1 MRKRKGIVAA
11 ALAMMMTVSLS
22 FGMVSTVKADTCG
35 GLEPEDV
42 YEPSDEEVIKDPLLH
57 WAIRSAM
64 NAIKGNV
71 TLTAEMVGDKSVKHI
86 TYEMCAHPEDFETDE
101 WKGKQFWIESLEGLQ
116 YAKSATQIDIAYTS
130 AVEGKRLADLSPLS
144 DLTQLQ
150 ELILK
155 QNGID
160 DISALKKLIN
170 LTWLDISGNKE
181 IKDISSVQ
189 DMAALKRFIASHNSI
204 DNADAIA
211 DLENLE
217 YLDFSYNQITS
228 LPDMSKLKKVYFFDA
243 SHNQITDVS
252 VLSGMQELRVL
263 NLSGNTGI
271 TDIRP
276 LANLLKLE
284 KENTVLPDESKKD
297 DLFAAIEV
305 NKLFSL
311 FNISKMQ
318 ESDLPNVERA
328 LEAYNELTDEQK
340 TYMDEKRVEA
350 AKSNKTKVENGGEPD
365 YYPEY
370 DIDGEKQPVWDRLE
384 IKVVDKKGVPMSDV
398 EFTKTSATAYA
409 QNTATVKTDSI
420 GRLIL
425 RHSAADALYD
435 LITITP
441 AGDLYV
447 ANPESIT
454 YTVNWGNTTA
464 TVNGNV
470 ATGLEELQFTLVSK
484 EEYVDK
490 SGLEA
495 ALAEA
500 KNVGEAYKY
509 TESSYSSFENALEKA
524 QNVLADVDAAKDDV
538 ESAITE
544 LKTAIANLA
553 KTDILTELKLIV
565 KDENGNTFTRPF
577 KFQIRVPGTG
587 AEAWNQ
593 LSDAETGIAYLP
605 ASPAWE
611 DGKTWEIVAC
621 YQEPYD
627 MEPITVTVGVKD
639 GKRYYKTVNGESVDV
654 DFAKEV
660 VVTSRKDGAP
670 DKENERKPD
679 STVLEK
685 YIAEAKEYS
694 LDKYTTAS
702 ADALK
707 KAMEDAENLISD
719 GNATQNDYNAA
730 VAAIKQAEAGLTEL
744 ANKAELQKL
753 LNMNNAYSEEYYTA
767 ESWAAYKEK
776 LDVAEAV
783 YKDNN
788 ATQEQVDEACAILTQ
803 ARAKLV
809 AKADK
814 TKLKEA
820 LENAKALNA
829 EDYQSGFEALQVA
842 IDAAQEVYDDEKATQ
857 AQVNAQVTA
866 LEEAM
871 KNLVEKPAEVDYGCQ
886 SGRFRARV
894 VGTDGKPIA
903 GVSFKAWIGDKEDTD
918 VQIISDANGVIA
930 YYTYGPAQYGKTVY
944 VKLADSNYTTSD
956 EHYFT
961 VTNSSFTASIATLDG
976 QQFAEGTKLT
986 YVLRKD
992 GEDIPNPPT
1001 PSKVLSD
1008 EQNFRAKVV
1017 DEDGNP
1023 VNGVKFTVEDTD
1035 SSSYEVTSK
1044 DGVIERTI
1052 GMYEVNRTFTVKLKA
1067 DQDAGDGKV
1076 WVCSTVHTYKNGG
1089 DYISGAKITEIDG
1102 TALAE
1107 ADEIQFVL
1115 KKSSDSTPAE
1125 VNKKELDDQIFFAQ
1139 SYINKAD
1146 DYTAESFKLFA
1157 DALEAAK
1164 TVYND
1169 AEATQE
1175 QVDEAAVNLKTAREN
1190 LVKADKPAV
1199 CDKYNIRIRIV
1210 DEAGN
1215 KETERIPFTALMDGY
1230 KSTWYSN
1237 SGVIEYAVSTADYGT
1252 QKIIVSLQGD
1262 SIVLDGKEYVVTPE
1276 QHEFTIQSSSSDVL
1290 ITEIDGEALAGNKE
1304 VKFVLKEVKSE
1315 ADKTALEA
1323 KLAEVKAITRGNYTI
1338 NSYNALQNAIAT
1350 AEKLVEDAG
1359 ATQAE
1364 VDAEVR
1370 ALSDAQAALREVTGM
1385 RTLTIPVRFQDGA
1398 SAPANTKFIRYDCKY
1413 YVENNMFTK
1422 NGVLEWKLGSY
1433 DGGDYEF
1440 YLPEGSVYIGTP
1452 ERIKVHVGT
1461 EDGTP
1466 VIETINGVPVA
1477 EASAKF
1483 VITPRGVD
1491 TCDILTFRALV
1502 KDSEENA
1509 LSNVRFKVANGDPSE
1524 LVSDEN
1530 GMIEYEVTAWD
1541 TDTTMTVS
1549 LAEGQE
1555 WYTDE
1560 TVEFSVIQ
1568 DPADPDRGII
1578 DTINGQPLESNQAIV
1593 FTLSKKEAVKADKTA
1608 LQEIM
1613 DKAGLLDKEKYT
1625 VESYAK
1631 VEEELA
1637 KAVQVI
1643 ADENASQEEVD
1654 AQAEKLQAAMDALVF
1669 KDPGDEPT
1677 PGKTG
1682 WQKDATG
1689 WWYKNADG
1697 SYPYSTWKAIDGAWY
1712 YFNASGYR
1720 VTGWQIIGG
1729 RWYYLDENTGV
1740 MAHDEWIDG
1749 FYVTGS
1755 GAMANGWAKLEKG
1768 WYYFGTDG
1776 IAKTGWIQVG
1786 NNWYYGQ
1793 PDSEIPGLLVENAF
1807 RDINGA
1813 TYYFKAGGYMAI
1825 SWQVIDGED
1834 YFFTGS
1840 GAMAK
1845 NQWSGSY
1852 YLGEDGKMLTNAWAG
1867 VYHVGADGAYQKG
1880 WLKLEEG
1887 WYYLG
1892 TSGAV
1897 QTGWIQ
1903 VGNNWYYGQLGS
1915 ENPGLLLEEKWL
1927 NLGNATY
1934 YFKAGG
1940 YMAISWQVIDGED
1953 YFFTG
1958 SGAMAKSQ
1966 WSGSYYLKE
1975 DGKMARNE
1983 WVDGGKYFVNENGVW
1998 VPNAKK

>member
-1 MRKRKGIVAA
+1 MRKRKGIIAA

-101 WKGKQFWIESLEGLQ
+101 WKGKQFWIENLEGLQ

-160 DISALKKLIN
+160 DISALKKLVN

-181 IKDISSVQ
+181 ITDISSVQ

-211 DLENLE
+211 GLENLE
-217 YLDFSYNQITS
+217 YLDLSYNQITS
-228 LPDMSKLKKVYFFDA
+228 LPDMSKLKKVYFLDA
-243 SHNQITDVS
+243 SHNQIADVS

-311 FNISKMQ
+311 FNISKMK

-328 LEAYNELTDEQK
+328 LEAYGALTDEQK
-340 TYMDEKRVEA
+340 TYMDTNRVEA
-350 AKSNKTKVENGGEPD
+350 ARSNKTKVENGGEPD

-398 EFTKTSATAYA
+398 KFEKTLITNGIEHSSDI
-409 QNTATVKTDSI
+409 KTNKF
-420 GRLIL
+420 GQLIL
-425 RHSAADALYD
+425 THSAIDAMNE
-435 LITITP
+435 LIRIKP

-454 YTVNWGNTTA
+454 YTVNWGNITA
-464 TVNGNV
+464 TVNGNI
-470 ATGLEELQFTLVSK
+470 ATGLEELQFILIPK
-484 EEYVDK
+484 DEYADK
-490 SGLEA
+490 SELEN
-495 ALAEA
+495 ALSKAE
-500 KNVGEAYKY
+500 NVGEAYKY
-509 TESSYSSFENALEKA
+509 TENSYADFTTAYENAQKVFK
-524 QNVLADVDAAKDDV
+524 NVDATKDEV
-538 ESAITE
+538 EVATTR
-544 LKTAIANLA
+544 LDNALANLT

-605 ASPAWE
+605 VSPAWE

-694 LDKYTTAS
+694 LDNYTTAS

-707 KAMEDAENLISD
+707 KAIEDAENLISD

-730 VAAIKQAEAGLTEL
+730 AEAIKQAEAGLTEL
-744 ANKAELQKL
+744 ANKAELQRL

-776 LDVAEAV
+776 LDAAEAV

-803 ARAKLV
+803 ARVDLV

-829 EDYQSGFEALQVA
+829 EDYQSGFEELQAA
-842 IDAAQEVYDDEKATQ
+842 IDAAQVVYDDEKATQ
-857 AQVNAQVTA
+857 VQVNTQVTA

-903 GVSFKAWIGDKEDTD
+903 GVSFKAWIGDKEDSDIQVVSD
-918 VQIISDANGVIA
+918 VNGVIT
-930 YYTYGPAQYGKTVY
+930 YPTYGPTQYGKTVS
-944 VKLADSNYTTSD
+944 VKLADNTYVTND
-956 EHYFT
+956 VHYFT
-961 VTNSSFTASIATLDG
+961 VTNKMVAASIATLDG
-976 QQFAEGTKLT
+976 QPFVEGTKLT
-986 YVLRKD
+986 YVLRKE

-1008 EQNFRAKVV
+1008 EQTFRAKVV

-1052 GMYEVNRTFTVKLKA
+1052 GKYEVNRTFTVKLKVN
-1067 DQDAGDGKV
+1067 QDAGDGKV
-1076 WVCSTVHTYKNGG
+1076 WICSIVHTYKNGG

-1175 QVDEAAVNLKTAREN
+1175 QADEAAANLKTAREN

-1199 CDKYNIRIRIV
+1199 CDKYNIRIQIV

-1215 KETERIPFTALMDGY
+1215 KVTERIPFTALIDGY
-1230 KSTWYSN
+1230 KSPWYGN
-1237 SGVIEYAVSTADYGT
+1237 SGVVEYAISTADYGR

-1276 QHEFTIQSSSSDVL
+1276 QHEFTIQSSSADVL
-1290 ITEIDGEALAGNKE
+1290 ITEIDGEALNGNKE
-1304 VKFVLKEVKSE
+1304 VKFVLKEVQSE

-1323 KLAEVKAITRGNYTI
+1323 KLAEVKAITKGNYTI
-1338 NSYNALQNAIAT
+1338 NSYNALQNAIAN
-1350 AEKLVEDAG
+1350 AEKLVEDSD

-1364 VDAEVR
+1364 VDAAVQS
-1370 ALSDAQAALREVTGM
+1370 LSDAQNALREVIGM
-1385 RTLTIPVRFQDGA
+1385 RTLIIPVQLQDGV

-1466 VIETINGVPVA
+1466 VIETINGVPAA

-1483 VITPRGVD
+1483 IITQRGVD

-1502 KDSEENA
+1502 KDSEGNA

-1524 LVSDEN
+1524 LVSDEK
-1530 GMIEYEVTAWD
+1530 GVIEYEVTAWD
-1541 TDTTMTVS
+1541 TDTTMIVS

-1568 DPADPDRGII
+1568 DPAVPDRGII
-1578 DTINGQPLESNQAIV
+1578 DTINGQPLDSNHTVV
-1593 FTLSKKEAVKADKTA
+1593 FTLIEPVKDR
-1608 LQEIM
+1608 
-1613 DKAGLLDKEKYT
+1613 
-1625 VESYAK
+1625 
-1631 VEEELA
+1631 
-1637 KAVQVI
+1637 
-1643 ADENASQEEVD
+1643 
-1654 AQAEKLQAAMDALVF
+1654 
-1669 KDPGDEPT
+1669 
-1677 PGKTG
+1677 G
-1682 WQKDATG
+1682 WKKDAIG
-1689 WWYKNADG
+1689 WWYKNPDG
-1697 SYPYSTWKAIDGAWY
+1697 SYPSSVWKFIAGERY
-1712 YFNASGYR
+1712 YFNAAGYM
-1720 VTGWQIIGG
+1720 VTGWQVVDGTD
-1729 RWYYLDENTGV
+1729 YYFTSD
-1740 MAHDEWIDG
+1740 
-1749 FYVTGS
+1749 
-1755 GAMANGWAKLEKG
+1755 GAMV
-1768 WYYFGTDG
+1768 T
-1776 IAKTGWIQVG
+1776 
-1786 NNWYYGQ
+1786 
-1793 PDSEIPGLLVENAF
+1793 
-1807 RDINGA
+1807 
-1813 TYYFKAGGYMAI
+1813 
-1825 SWQVIDGED
+1825 
-1834 YFFTGS
+1834 
-1840 GAMAK
+1840 
-1845 NQWSGSY
+1845 NQWIGDY
-1852 YLGEDGKMLTNAWAG
+1852 YLGEDGKMVSNVWVG
-1867 VYHVGADGAYQKG
+1867 VYYTGADGAYQKG
-1880 WLKLEEG
+1880 WLKLTEG

-1892 TSGAV
+1892 IDGVV
-1897 QTGWIQ
+1897 QTGWIK
-1903 VGNNWYYGQLGS
+1903 VDNIWYYGNPEF
-1915 ENPGLLLEEKWL
+1915 ENPGLLIENDWL
-1927 NLGNATY
+1927 TLGDVRYHFYTGGAMAMGWTLIDGDYY
-1934 YFKAGG
+1934 YFN
-1940 YMAISWQVIDGED
+1940 E
-1953 YFFTG
+1953 
-1958 SGAMAKSQ
+1958 SGAMLTDAWVGDYYLDKDGKMATNSWVGVYHVGADGAYQ
-1966 WSGSYYLKE
+1966 TGWLKLGEEWYYLGANGAMAHNEWSGNYYLKE

-1983 WVDGGKYFVNENGVW
+1983 WVDGGKYFVDENGVW

>member
-1 MRKRKGIVAA
+1 MRKRKGIIAA

-101 WKGKQFWIESLEGLQ
+101 WKGKQFWIENLEGLQ

-160 DISALKKLIN
+160 DISALKKLVN

-181 IKDISSVQ
+181 ITDISSVQ

-211 DLENLE
+211 GLENLE
-217 YLDFSYNQITS
+217 YLDLSYNQITS

-328 LEAYNELTDEQK
+328 LEAYNALTDEQK
-340 TYMDEKRVEA
+340 TYMDTNRVEA

-370 DIDGEKQPVWDRLE
+370 DIDGEKQPIWDRLE

-398 EFTKTSATAYA
+398 EFTKISATAYA

-464 TVNGNV
+464 TINGIV
-470 ATGLEELQFTLVSK
+470 ATGLEELQFTLIPK

-490 SGLEA
+490 SSLEA

-509 TESSYSSFENALEKA
+509 TESSYSSFENAMEKA
-524 QNVLADVDAAKDDV
+524 QNILADVEATKDDV

-593 LSDAETGIAYLP
+593 LSDAETSIAYLP

-627 MEPITVTVGVKD
+627 IEPITVTVGVKD
-639 GKRYYKTVNGESVDV
+639 GKRYYKTVNGKNVDV

-660 VVTSRKDGAP
+660 LVTSRKDGAP

-685 YIAEAKEYS
+685 SIAEAKEYS
-694 LDKYTTAS
+694 LDNYTTAS
-702 ADALK
+702 ADTLK
-707 KAMEDAENLISD
+707 KVIEDAENLIAG

-753 LNMNNAYSEEYYTA
+753 LNMNDAYSEEYYTA

-776 LDVAEAV
+776 LDAAEAV

-788 ATQEQVDEACAILTQ
+788 ATQVQVDEACAILTQ

-829 EDYQSGFEALQVA
+829 DDYQSGFEALQTA
-842 IDAAQEVYDDEKATQ
+842 IGAAQNVYDDEKATQ
-857 AQVNAQVTA
+857 TQVNAQITA

-871 KNLVEKPAEVDYGCQ
+871 KNLVGKTVEVDYGCQ

-903 GVSFKAWIGDKEDTD
+903 GVSFQAWIGDKEDTD

-976 QQFAEGTKLT
+976 QSFAEGTQLT

-992 GEDIPNPPT
+992 GEDMPNPPA

-1008 EQNFRAKVV
+1008 EQTFRAKVV

-1023 VNGVKFTVEDTD
+1023 VNGVKFAVEDTD

-1052 GMYEVNRTFTVKLKA
+1052 GRYEVNRTFTVKLKA
-1067 DQDAGDGKV
+1067 NQDAGDGKS
-1076 WVCSTVHTYKNGG
+1076 WACSTVHTYKNGG
-1089 DYISGAKITEIDG
+1089 DYINGAKITEIDG

-1107 ADEIQFVL
+1107 VDEIQFVL
-1115 KKSSDSTPAE
+1115 KKSSDSTPTE

-1146 DYTAESFKLFA
+1146 DYTAESFRLFRE
-1157 DALEAAK
+1157 ALETAK
-1164 TVYND
+1164 IVYND

-1175 QVDEAAVNLKTAREN
+1175 QVDEATANLKTAREN

-1199 CDKYNIRIRIV
+1199 CNKYNIRIQVV

-1215 KETERIPFTALMDGY
+1215 KVTERIPFTALIDGY
-1230 KSTWYSN
+1230 KATWYSN
-1237 SGVIEYAVSTADYGT
+1237 SGVVEYAISTADYGT

-1262 SIVLDGKEYVVTPE
+1262 SIVLDGKEYVVIPE
-1276 QHEFTIQSSSSDVL
+1276 QHEFTIQSSSADVL
-1290 ITEIDGEALAGNKE
+1290 ITEIDREALSGNKE
-1304 VKFVLKEVKSE
+1304 VKFVLKEVQSE
-1315 ADKTALEA
+1315 ADKSALEA
-1323 KLAEVKAITRGNYTI
+1323 KLAEVKAIVRGNYTI
-1338 NSYNALQNAIAT
+1338 NSYNALQSVIAN
-1350 AEKLVEDAG
+1350 AEKLVEDSG

-1364 VDAEVR
+1364 VDEKVQ

-1385 RTLTIPVRFQDGA
+1385 RTLTIPVQFQNGV

-1433 DGGDYEF
+1433 EGGDYEF

-1466 VIETINGVPVA
+1466 VIETINGVPAA

-1483 VITPRGVD
+1483 TITQRGID
-1491 TCDILTFRALV
+1491 TCDILTFRALI
-1502 KDSEENA
+1502 KDSEGNA

-1549 LAEGQE
+1549 LVDGQG

-1560 TVEFSVIQ
+1560 SVVFSVIQ
-1568 DPADPDRGII
+1568 DPEVPDRGII
-1578 DTINGQPLESNQAIV
+1578 DTINGQPLDSNQAIV
-1593 FTLSKKEAVKADKTA
+1593 FTLNKKETVKADKTA
-1608 LQEIM
+1608 LQELM
-1613 DKAGLLDKEKYT
+1613 DKVGLLDKEKYT
-1625 VESYAK
+1625 AESYTK

-1643 ADENASQEEVD
+1643 ADESASQEEVD
-1654 AQAEKLQAAMDALVF
+1654 AQAEKLQAAINALVF
-1669 KDPGDEPT
+1669 KDPGNEPT

-1729 RWYYLDENTGV
+1729 SWYYLDENTGV

-1755 GAMANGWAKLEKG
+1755 GAMANGWAKLEDG
-1768 WYYFGTDG
+1768 WYYFGTNG

-1825 SWQVIDGED
+1825 SWQVIGGVD

-1852 YLGEDGKMLTNAWAG
+1852 YLGKDGKMVSNAWVG
-1867 VYHVGADGAYQKG
+1867 VYHVGADGAYQIG

-1892 TSGAV
+1892 TGGAV

-1903 VGNNWYYGQLGS
+1903 VGNNWYYGQPGS
-1915 ENPGLLLEEKWL
+1915 EKPGLLLEEKWL

-1940 YMAISWQVIDGED
+1940 CMAISWQVIDGED

-1966 WSGSYYLKE
+1966 WSGHYYLKA

-1983 WVDGGKYFVNENGVW
+1983 WVDGGKYFVDENGVW